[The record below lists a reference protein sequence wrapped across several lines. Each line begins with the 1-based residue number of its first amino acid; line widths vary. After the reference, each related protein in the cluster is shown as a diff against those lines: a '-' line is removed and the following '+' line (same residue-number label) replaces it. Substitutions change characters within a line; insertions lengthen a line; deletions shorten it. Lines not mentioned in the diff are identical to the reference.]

1 MIGCHVSPEN
11 LELHS
16 WRKIVRKVQHALIT
30 AGHRD
35 DLKKTALTT
44 MVKGSLKVTV
54 NIISQ
59 QKNPL
64 DLLAIDIRKW
74 NITGMY

>member
-1 MIGCHVSPEN
+1 
-11 LELHS
+11 
-16 WRKIVRKVQHALIT
+16 
-30 AGHRD
+30 
-35 DLKKTALTT
+35 

-59 QKNPL
+59 QKNLL

-74 NITGMY
+74 NITGLYSNEGNQKDFVSVLLQWWHGVVSA